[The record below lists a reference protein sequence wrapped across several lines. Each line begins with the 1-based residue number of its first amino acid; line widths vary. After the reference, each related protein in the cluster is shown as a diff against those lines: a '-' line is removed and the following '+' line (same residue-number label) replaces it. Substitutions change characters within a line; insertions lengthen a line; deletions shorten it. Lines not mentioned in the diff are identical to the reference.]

1 MALVIL
7 VIAIFYTLADIY
19 VVNSVLNKTP
29 WLVKGYVFLPAFVL
43 WALILWIDL
52 ASDTPQMVLNSIMW
66 ITVCFAIPTIIYV
79 VFCILGEFFSL
90 LSPPVY
96 TLFSSTGM
104 ALAAIWVAI
113 AVYGSTF
120 GWQRIVVKETD
131 IELSGL
137 PKSFD
142 GYRIVQL
149 SDFHIGVYGATP
161 GAVERIVRQ
170 VNDLKP
176 DLIVFTGDLINM
188 SPKELTKFMNVLRRL
203 KAPDCVVSVL
213 GDSDY
218 CLYQKYDNDETP
230 ASEFARVVKAEKD
243 MGWMLLRNQSLKII
257 HGRDSIAIIGVE
269 NSGED
274 ENLPDKS
281 DLKKALKGVPESEC
295 KILLSHDPSH
305 WRREILADT
314 DIQLTLAGHTHAM
327 QFKIGDYSPAE
338 WIYPEWG
345 GLYKEGDQQLYVSTG
360 IGGDI
365 AFRFGAYP
373 TIDLLILYSESESDT
388 IQN

>member
-188 SPKELTKFMNVLRRL
+188 SPKELTKFMSVLRRL

-373 TIDLLILYSESESDT
+373 TIDLLILHSESSESE
-388 IQN
+388 